1 MSASPR
7 FPTDQEDDIPREMLE
22 LGRRIATLPDPHY
35 DRLVDPYAQ
44 VVDCFKRR
52 KRILTLV
59 QEALSQ
65 LRLDIKYL
73 MFDLEVTRKE
83 RDQLKAQLE
92 QSERDEP
99 GNWQ

>member
-1 MSASPR
+1 MSAGPR
-7 FPTDQEDDIPREMLE
+7 FPTDQDELPRELLE

-52 KRILTLV
+52 KRILMLV
-59 QEALSQ
+59 QDALSQ

-73 MFDLEVTRKE
+73 MFDLDVTRKE
-83 RDQLKAQLE
+83 RDQFKDQLE
-92 QSERDEP
+92 QIERDDQ
-99 GNWQ
+99 GSR

>member
-22 LGRRIATLPDPHY
+22 LGRRIATMPDPHY

-52 KRILTLV
+52 KRILTWSKKLCPSCV
-59 QEALSQ
+59 S
-65 LRLDIKYL
+65 ISS
-73 MFDLEVTRKE
+73 T
-83 RDQLKAQLE
+83 
-92 QSERDEP
+92 
-99 GNWQ
+99 

>member
-22 LGRRIATLPDPHY
+22 LGRRIATMPDPHY

-83 RDQLKAQLE
+83 RDQLRAQLE